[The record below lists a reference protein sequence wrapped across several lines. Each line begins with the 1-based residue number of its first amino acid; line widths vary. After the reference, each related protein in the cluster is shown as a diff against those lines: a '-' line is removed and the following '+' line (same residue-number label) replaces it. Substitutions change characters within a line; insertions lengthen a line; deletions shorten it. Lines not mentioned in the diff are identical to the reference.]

1 MEKTKRLNDSG
12 APEMVALPQEV
23 GEQNPLAWELIEKG
37 RYRPR
42 RIRGSLIG
50 RELG

>member
-1 MEKTKRLNDSG
+1 MEKTKRPDDPGES
-12 APEMVALPQEV
+12 EMVPRPQEA
-23 GEQNPLAWELIEKG
+23 GEQNPLAWELIERG